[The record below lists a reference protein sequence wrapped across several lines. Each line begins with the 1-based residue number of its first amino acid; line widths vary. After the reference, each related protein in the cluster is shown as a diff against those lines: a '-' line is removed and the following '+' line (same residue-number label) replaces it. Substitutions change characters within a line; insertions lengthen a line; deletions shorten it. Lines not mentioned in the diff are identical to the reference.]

1 MMLIEDH
8 ACYRERDDHQYGYRD
23 AEGLT
28 PILGYPVQSGLGGM
42 DENIVFLKRAT
53 GLGVH

>member
-8 ACYRERDDHQYGYRD
+8 ASDREHDDHQYGNRD

-28 PILGYPVQSGLGGM
+28 PILGNPVQSGLGGM

-53 GLGVH
+53 GLCVH